1 MQTRTGKGHL
11 EMNTMRNLKTLLAAL
26 LLSPALVFASDVGLE
41 LDRAPDISGNN
52 AALQNGARLFVNYCQ
67 GCHGLSAIRYN
78 QMLAFGL
85 TEQQIADN
93 LMFAADKIGD
103 QMTTAMKPADAKRWF
118 GAAPPDLSL
127 VARARAS
134 EAGSGADWLYTYLR
148 TFYRDDS
155 RSTGWNNL
163 VFDKVG
169 MPHILVDLQGEQV
182 LEEEKDAAGHVTHKL
197 KLVKTGRFAPEEY
210 DNQIRDLVGFL
221 TWAGEPQAELRKQL
235 GVAVLLFLAVMF
247 VFAYLLKKEYWKDV
261 H

>member
-1 MQTRTGKGHL
+1 
-11 EMNTMRNLKTLLAAL
+11 MRNLRTLLATL
-26 LLSPALVFASDVGLE
+26 LLAPTLAFASDVGVK
-41 LDRAPDISGNN
+41 LDPAPDVSGNK
-52 AALQNGARLFVNYCQ
+52 AALQNGAKLFVNYCQ
-67 GCHGLSAIRYN
+67 GCHGLSALRYN
-78 QMLAFGL
+78 QMLALGL

-93 LMFAADKIGD
+93 LMFATDKIGD
-103 QMTTAMKPADAKRWF
+103 QITTAMNPADAKRWF

-127 VARARAS
+127 SARARAS

-148 TFYRDDS
+148 TFYSDDS
-155 RSTGWNNL
+155 RPTGWNNL

-182 LEEEKDAAGHVTHKL
+182 QVEEKDAEGHVVHKL
-197 KLVKTGRFAPEEY
+197 RLTKVGRLAPEEY

-221 TWAGEPQAELRKQL
+221 TWAAEPQAELRKQL
-235 GVAVLLFLAVMF
+235 GVVVLIFLSVLL